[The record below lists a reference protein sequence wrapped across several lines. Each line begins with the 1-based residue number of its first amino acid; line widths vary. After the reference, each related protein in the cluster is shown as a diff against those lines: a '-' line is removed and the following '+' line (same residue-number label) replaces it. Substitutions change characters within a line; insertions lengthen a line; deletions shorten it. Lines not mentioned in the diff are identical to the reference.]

1 MKEGILAANFNS
13 IQSQIDQACHASG
26 RASDEIRLIAVSK
39 YVEAPVIEALYHL
52 GQKDFGENR
61 IQIASPKI
69 NALQTLPLCWHF
81 IGHLQTNKVRQVIE
95 SFHVIHSI
103 DRESLILELIR
114 QLARK
119 AELEPCKPFPV
130 FLQVNISGEAS
141 KSGVEPGQAEKLG
154 QMLIQ
159 SPLLDWAG
167 LMTLAPEVEDPGE
180 VRPVFRNLRLLRDQL
195 ESRLGVR
202 LPRLSMG
209 MSQDFQVALMEGA
222 TDIRIGSALYRGL
235 I

>member
-1 MKEGILAANFNS
+1 M
-13 IQSQIDQACHASG
+13 
-26 RASDEIRLIAVSK
+26 
-39 YVEAPVIEALYHL
+39 
-52 GQKDFGENR
+52 
-61 IQIASPKI
+61 
-69 NALQTLPLCWHF
+69 
-81 IGHLQTNKVRQVIE
+81 
-95 SFHVIHSI
+95 
-103 DRESLILELIR
+103 
-114 QLARK
+114 
-119 AELEPCKPFPV
+119 
-130 FLQVNISGEAS
+130 NISGEAS